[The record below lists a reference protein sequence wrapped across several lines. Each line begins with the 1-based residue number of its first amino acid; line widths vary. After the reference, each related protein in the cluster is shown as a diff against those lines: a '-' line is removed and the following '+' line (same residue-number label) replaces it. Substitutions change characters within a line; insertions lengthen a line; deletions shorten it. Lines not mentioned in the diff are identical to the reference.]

1 MSLIG
6 RSLGLESLS
15 LFARNSP
22 FSFQRNTRLF
32 QISNFSSITSQ
43 PADGRSRRFAAAPSL
58 DNTWSFELWR
68 PTIEGFDALD
78 FSNKCKNLE
87 VSYLYSHLNR
97 VPLLTKA
104 LLNQDFKRSSALVI
118 QFTESL
124 RKEPHDPYTLTR
136 RASELLCLGYPELAA
151 GDAYKAKIDVQS
163 MMFGLESKR
172 DQISFDEGRKYLES
186 ILQWHFEA
194 YNKLMSAL
202 CMTRDYKSL
211 LKICEEGRERYDGK
225 HQIEHIVPSM
235 TFFKE
240 AKEAGTAQFNDKQES
255 LEQERF
261 SQEEAQI
268 RLESGN
274 ISHLAYPF
282 TPKKYLNREM
292 DLIESTESLFREAS
306 SSCMLDYSPVAL
318 SSNAP
323 EEHSSKSLGV
333 FATRNIKFA
342 ERLVEDT
349 TVFAASTVSA
359 AAPSTLK
366 LIPNSSRICDNCYG
380 SIPTR
385 CRQYVSSLCCN
396 TTYCSARCRDMAK
409 ASYHKVLCGQNFD
422 WVYEESRGKL
432 QQFALNGPMWL
443 RILAVCVQSNGHPLD
458 HPSIARLTPLH
469 DKLSRIWTLSNN
481 VITPIRI
488 LQQLGIDPIEDFR
501 YDTLGPTNHLD
512 SRHQ

>member
-1 MSLIG
+1 
-6 RSLGLESLS
+6 
-15 LFARNSP
+15 
-22 FSFQRNTRLF
+22 
-32 QISNFSSITSQ
+32 
-43 PADGRSRRFAAAPSL
+43 
-58 DNTWSFELWR
+58 
-68 PTIEGFDALD
+68 
-78 FSNKCKNLE
+78 
-87 VSYLYSHLNR
+87 
-97 VPLLTKA
+97 
-104 LLNQDFKRSSALVI
+104 
-118 QFTESL
+118 
-124 RKEPHDPYTLTR
+124 
-136 RASELLCLGYPELAA
+136 
-151 GDAYKAKIDVQS
+151 

-211 LKICEEGRERYDGK
+211 LKICEEGRERYSGK
-225 HQIEHIVPSM
+225 RQIEHIVPSM

-240 AKEAGTAQFNDKQES
+240 AKEAATARFNEKQES

-268 RLESGN
+268 RLECGN

-292 DLIESTESLFREAS
+292 DLIESTKRLFREAS

-318 SSNAP
+318 SFNAS
-323 EEHSSKSLGV
+323 EENSSKSLGV
-333 FATRNIKFA
+333 FATRNINFA

-349 TVFAASTVSA
+349 TVFAASTASA

-396 TTYCSARCRDMAK
+396 TTYCSARCRDMAE
-409 ASYHKVLCGQNFD
+409 ASYPKVLCGQNFD

-432 QQFALNGPMWL
+432 EQFALNGPMWL

-501 YDTLGPTNHLD
+501 YDTWVLQTIWTRVINNQEEHTTPDGRQVRAISPL
-512 SRHQ
+512 